1 MDLPP
6 RLAAADIREGL
17 RSVPDHY
24 LHRDR
29 GVEGR
34 ILVRQKERKDG
45 GNDMDALRKLILS
58 LLALLLAL
66 LCGCTGNSGELPV
79 GPTTGP
85 DTAGEPSA
93 SGASSSEGEPAPVY
107 ITFEGTDLEG
117 DTVSQDIFSQSKLTM
132 INVWA
137 TYCDPCLRE
146 MPGLGELAS
155 EYDESEL
162 QIIGVVSDVREGEDQ
177 SLVES
182 LVQETGAAYPHL
194 LANGSID
201 RAILS
206 SVSGVPTTFFF
217 DGEGAYLGGV
227 VGSAEKSAWKE
238 IVDGLLEER

>member
-1 MDLPP
+1 MHK
-6 RLAAADIREGL
+6 RYHIVSGL
-17 RSVPDHY
+17 
-24 LHRDR
+24 
-29 GVEGR
+29 
-34 ILVRQKERKDG
+34 
-45 GNDMDALRKLILS
+45 LIL
-58 LLALLLAL
+58 LLVL
-66 LCGCTGNSGELPV
+66 LCGCAKTDGESPDLAGPAV
-79 GPTTGP
+79 G
-85 DTAGEPSA
+85 TANEPPAQSEPQSEEESA
-93 SGASSSEGEPAPVY
+93 PIF
-107 ITFEGTDLEG
+107 ITFEGMDLEG
-117 DTVSQDIFSQSKLTM
+117 NTISEDVFLQSKLTM
-132 INVWA
+132 VNVWA

-155 EYDESEL
+155 EYDKSEL
-162 QIIGVVSDVREGEDQ
+162 QIIGIVSDVREGEDQ

-238 IVDGLLEER
+238 IVDGLLEEG